1 MLNEKE
7 IKNLMKQLE
16 NLMEVVSEP
25 TISRALSDD
34 QKKILY
40 YFKATY
46 ESLSWVL
53 GYIDTNDF
61 KSEYIQIHKLES
73 LLE

>member
-16 NLMEVVSEP
+16 NLMEAVSEP
-25 TISRALSDD
+25 TISRVLSDD